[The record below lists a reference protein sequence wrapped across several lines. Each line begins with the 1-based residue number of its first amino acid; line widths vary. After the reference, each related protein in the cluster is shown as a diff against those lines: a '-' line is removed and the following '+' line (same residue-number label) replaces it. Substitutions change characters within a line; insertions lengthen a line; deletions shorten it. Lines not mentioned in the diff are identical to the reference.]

1 MAPVLANPSDEER
14 EARPRRRGMA
24 PLISLALDPA
34 AGEPLYRQLY
44 LQLRDAVLAGRLAP
58 GTRLPSSRALAA
70 DLGCSRNTVVTA
82 FEQLLSEGY
91 LEGQVGSGSYVS
103 SVLPEELL
111 AAPRPK
117 ATAADRA
124 SAAPPRGLSA
134 RGAALAAIAR
144 PRRDAVQ
151 PFARRPD
158 VSSFPFDA
166 WGRILGRIW
175 RHPPT
180 GLTGYG
186 DPAGYLPLRRGIVQY
201 LQAVRG
207 LVCEAEQVLITAGGQ
222 QALDLTA
229 RLLLDP
235 GDAVWIEEPGFPGLR
250 GALTAAGA
258 RLTPVPVDGEG
269 LDVAAGL
276 RLAPDARLVAVTP
289 SHQYPLGVT
298 MSLPRRLALLDW
310 ARETGAWILEDD
322 YDSEYRF
329 AGRPLAALQ
338 GLDAGRSGGAGQVIY
353 VGTFSKVLFPS
364 LRLGY
369 LVVPPGLVA
378 SLQRA
383 RESLDDHP
391 SLIAQPA
398 LAAFIEEG
406 HFATHVRRMRR
417 LYAARQRALVE
428 AAARHLGG
436 LLEIAPD
443 DTGLHLVGRLSEGL
457 AAHMD
462 DQGAARRA
470 AAAGLSVAPLS
481 SFYMKRPAA
490 QGLLLGY
497 AGIPE
502 EQIEPAVKRLA
513 EALRS

>member
-1 MAPVLANPSDEER
+1 
-14 EARPRRRGMA
+14 MA
-24 PLISLALDPA
+24 PLISLSLDPA
-34 AGEPLYRQLY
+34 AAEPLYRQLY
-44 LQLRDAVLAGRLAP
+44 VQLRDAVLAGRLAP

-70 DLGCSRNTVVTA
+70 ELGCSRNTVVTA
-82 FEQLLSEGY
+82 FEQLLCEGY

-111 AAPRPK
+111 AVQG
-117 ATAADRA
+117 ATERVAQQA

-134 RGAALAAIAR
+134 RGASLAAIAR

-175 RHPPT
+175 RRPPAE
-180 GLTGYG
+180 LTGYG
-186 DPAGYLPLRRGIVQY
+186 DPAGYLPLRRVIAQY

-207 LVCEAEQVLITAGGQ
+207 LVCSAEQVLITAGGQ

-258 RLTPVPVDGEG
+258 RLIPVPIDGEG
-269 LDVAAGL
+269 LDVAAGR
-276 RLAPDARLVAVTP
+276 RLAPDARLAAVTP

-298 MSLPRRLALLDW
+298 MSLARRLALLDW
-310 ARETGAWILEDD
+310 AREGGAWILEDD

-338 GLDAGRSGGAGQVIY
+338 GLDAGRSGGPQAIPGQVIY

-369 LVVPPGLVA
+369 LVVPPGLVE

-391 SLIAQPA
+391 SLVVQPA

-417 LYAARQRALVE
+417 LYATRQQALV
-428 AAARHLGG
+428 AAAGRHLGG
-436 LLEIAPD
+436 LLEFAPD
-443 DTGLHLVGRLSEGL
+443 DAGLHLVGRLSQDL
-457 AAHMD
+457 AARMD
-462 DQGAARRA
+462 DQEAVRRA

-481 SFYMKRPAA
+481 SFYMTEPAA
-490 QGLLLGY
+490 SQPTGQGLLLGY
-497 AGIPE
+497 AAIPE
-502 EQIEPAVKRLA
+502 ERIAPAVKRLA